1 MSAAEETVLDTV
13 LVERGADGIVTVV
26 LNRPHKL
33 NAFTK
38 PMWGRMGEVFR
49 ELDADDD
56 LRCVVIRGAGEKA
69 FAPGNDISEFETERA
84 NAEQAKAYGVLMHGT
99 IEALKRMRHPTVAM
113 IHGICVGGGLEIAGL
128 CDIRICGESARFGA
142 PIAKLGLVMAYPE
155 ISCLNA
161 LVGPGRALEILLEGR
176 IMGSQEALGMG
187 LVSRVVADAEVAAE
201 AMAAATRIAA
211 GAPLVH
217 RWHKKFL
224 KRLADPAPLTEAE
237 LDEGFTCYDTED
249 FQIGYKAFLDKQTPA
264 FKGR

>member
-1 MSAAEETVLDTV
+1 MSAAVEAVADTV
-13 LVERGADGIVTVV
+13 LVERGDDGIVTVV

-49 ELDADDD
+49 ELDADDGV
-56 LRCVVIRGAGEKA
+56 RCVVIRGAGEKA
-69 FAPGNDISEFETERA
+69 FGPGNDISEFETERA
-84 NAEQAKAYGVLMHGT
+84 NADQAKAYGVLMHGT
-99 IEALKRMRHPTVAM
+99 IEALKTMRHPTVAM

-128 CDIRICGESARFGA
+128 CNVRICGEGSRFGA

-161 LVGPGRALEILLEGR
+161 LVGPVRALEILLEGR
-176 IMGSQEALGMG
+176 IMDAAEALRIGI
-187 LVSRVVADAEVAAE
+187 VSRVVADAEVAAE
-201 AMAAATRIAA
+201 ALATAKRIAA

-224 KRLADPAPLTEAE
+224 QRLGDPAPLSQAE
-237 LDEGFTCYDTED
+237 HDEGFACYDTED
-249 FQIGYKAFLDKQTPA
+249 FQTGYQAFLAKTPPQ